1 MSAHI
6 MPDPAKSPSE
16 DLLKHGLAGRLLA
29 EIVNG
34 TLSPGERIV
43 ERVWAQKFGVAQASI
58 REAIN
63 ILEKDGFVTKES
75 GQSAQVIHMTEKDVA
90 QLYQVRGALEGL
102 AAYLAALA
110 KPDVSQLNS
119 VVEGMRKA
127 KAENNAEELVDFD
140 LKFHLELCKL
150 ADNPHLLEHAVR
162 ILLPFFAFFRLR
174 LSASGQGV
182 STWDKDV
189 EAHQKIVD
197 LISEGEAALAEH
209 YVRKVMGRF
218 ASTAQKNWIPHD
230 SEA

>member
-1 MSAHI
+1 MA
-6 MPDPAKSPSE
+6 SPTRTSSE
-16 DLLKHGLAGRLLA
+16 ELLKDGLAGRFLA

-34 TLSPGERIV
+34 SLSPGERIV

-75 GQSAQVIHMTEKDVA
+75 GQSARVINLSEKDVV

-102 AAYLAALA
+102 AAYQAALSR
-110 KPDVSQLNS
+110 PDVSELNS
-119 VVEGMRKA
+119 IVMRMRTA
-127 KAENNAEELVDFD
+127 AAENDADELVDSD
-140 LKFHLELCKL
+140 LKFHLQLCKL
-150 ADNPHLLEHAVR
+150 ADNPHLEEHAVR

-174 LSASGQGV
+174 LSASKQGV

-197 LISEGEAALAEH
+197 LIAEGEAELAEH
-209 YVRKVMGRF
+209 YVRKAIGRF
-218 ASTAQKNWIPHD
+218 TNTANKNWIPHD
-230 SEA
+230 NQP

>member
-1 MSAHI
+1 MA
-6 MPDPAKSPSE
+6 SPTRTSSE
-16 DLLKHGLAGRLLA
+16 ELLKDGLAGRFLA

-34 TLSPGERIV
+34 SLSPGERIV

-75 GQSAQVIHMTEKDVA
+75 GQSARVINLSEKDVV

-102 AAYLAALA
+102 AAYQAALSR
-110 KPDVSQLNS
+110 PDVSELNS
-119 VVEGMRKA
+119 IVMRMRTA
-127 KAENNAEELVDFD
+127 AAENDADELVDSD
-140 LKFHLELCKL
+140 LKFHLQLCKL
-150 ADNPHLLEHAVR
+150 AATPHLEEHAVR

-174 LSASGQGV
+174 LSASKQGV

-197 LISEGEAALAEH
+197 LIAEGEAELAEH
-209 YVRKVMGRF
+209 YVRKAIGRF
-218 ASTAQKNWIPHD
+218 ANTANKNWIPHD
-230 SEA
+230 NQP

>member
-1 MSAHI
+1 MAS
-6 MPDPAKSPSE
+6 STRTTSE
-16 DLLKHGLAGRLLA
+16 ELLKDGLAGRFLA

-34 TLSPGERIV
+34 SLSPGERIV

-75 GQSAQVIHMTEKDVA
+75 GQSARVIHLSEKDVV

-102 AAYLAALA
+102 AAYEAALTR
-110 KPDVSQLNS
+110 PDLSELNS
-119 VVEGMRKA
+119 IVMRMRTA
-127 KAENNAEELVDFD
+127 AAENNADELVGCD
-140 LKFHLELCKL
+140 LKFHLQLCKL
-150 ADNPHLLEHAVR
+150 ADNPHLLEHAAR

-174 LSASGQGV
+174 LSASKQGV

-197 LISEGEAALAEH
+197 LIGEGEAELAEH
-209 YVRKVMGRF
+209 YVRKAMGRF
-218 ASTAQKNWIPHD
+218 AKTANKNWIPHD
-230 SEA
+230 DQS